1 MAARRPG
8 APSRKELQMSRALEA
23 AAEAVRSYMVNP
35 DGGVDASMT
44 DLARAA
50 ISAYLK
56 ALAEDE
62 AVVER
67 VARAMLADELNVYD
81 RHEREKAWGHE
92 SEIWLSNARA
102 AIAAIEEQKP

>member
-1 MAARRPG
+1 MTKAI
-8 APSRKELQMSRALEA
+8 EA
-23 AAEAVRSYMVNP
+23 AAEAFAKESWGAVWWAERSEAERQAETKYKLEKFGPMI
-35 DGGVDASMT
+35 
-44 DLARAA
+44 RAA